1 MLNRIIKKP
10 YELEF
15 ISRINRDGLGVSEIP
30 KSFLQACETNSLMRN
45 DDYELFSLS
54 ITEGTYIAIN
64 FNTYVVKLKK

>member
-1 MLNRIIKKP
+1 MTHKITKKP

-15 ISRINRDGLGVSEIP
+15 ISRINRDGSGVSEIP

-54 ITEGTYIAIN
+54 VTEGTDIAIN
-64 FNTYVVKLKK
+64 FNVYVVRLKK